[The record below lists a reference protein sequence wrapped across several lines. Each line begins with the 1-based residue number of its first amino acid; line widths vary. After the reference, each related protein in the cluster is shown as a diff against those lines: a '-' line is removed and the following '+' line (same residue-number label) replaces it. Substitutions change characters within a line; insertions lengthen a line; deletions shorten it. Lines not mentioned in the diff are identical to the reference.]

1 MGRGIRYGGPRLDSR
16 EDPMNEQP
24 TSETL
29 KQLTRPTV
37 VEFWAP
43 WCAPCRRQRH
53 HLGAL
58 SREYGD
64 RVDLLE
70 VNADEAPEL
79 VTDLGVRSIPTLL
92 VFWGGQE
99 RLRIVGAQAPSH
111 LRSIFESAS
120 VGEDRLPSGLSQTD
134 RLLRLGTG
142 SVLLVIGLAA
152 GPAWIL
158 ILAAGLVLFSAVHD
172 RCPIWNALASRLI
185 HLVRPPAS
193 PTAPDR
199 GPS

>member
-1 MGRGIRYGGPRLDSR
+1 
-16 EDPMNEQP
+16 MNEQP

-58 SREYGD
+58 SGEYGD

-79 VTDLGVRSIPTLL
+79 VRDLEVRSIPTLL

-99 RLRIVGAQAPSH
+99 RLRLVGAQAPSPLAID
-111 LRSIFESAS
+111 LRI
-120 VGEDRLPSGLSQTD
+120 
-134 RLLRLGTG
+134 RLGGRRSTAVWAFANR
-142 SVLLVIGLAA
+142 SPPAAWHRVGLAGHRPGRRTSLDPHPGGRFGA
-152 GPAWIL
+152 LLGGP
-158 ILAAGLVLFSAVHD
+158 
-172 RCPIWNALASRLI
+172 
-185 HLVRPPAS
+185 
-193 PTAPDR
+193 
-199 GPS
+199 